1 MADKKITALNA
12 STSLSTDDLFHV
24 VDDPSGSPTNKKIT
38 STNVFSKIPSPVG
51 LASIQ
56 AITTNGAAIDLATAI
71 TTLDSSGSNP
81 CQCTLADSTTPGQ
94 IKIIVCVGYSQ
105 ACDFDLA
112 GASSS
117 WGAGVTYTFSAVG
130 ESITLLWAASK
141 WVPISFGGNAVA
153 TDPASGGS
161 PGAIAVT

>member
-1 MADKKITALNA
+1 M
-12 STSLSTDDLFHV
+12 
-24 VDDPSGSPTNKKIT
+24 
-38 STNVFSKIPSPVG
+38 
-51 LASIQ
+51 
-56 AITTNGAAIDLATAI
+56 I
-71 TTLDSSGSNP
+71 TTLDSSGNP

-141 WVPISFGGNAVA
+141 WVPIAFSGNATA

-161 PGAIAVT
+161 PGFIAIT

>member
-1 MADKKITALNA
+1 MADKKITALYA
-12 STSLSTDDLFHV
+12 STALSSDDLFHV

-38 STNVFSKIPSPVG
+38 STNVFSKIPSVVG
-51 LASIQ
+51 LASLQALTTNAQ
-56 AITTNGAAIDLATAI
+56 AISLTTMI
-71 TTLDSSGSNP
+71 TTLDSSGNP

-141 WVPISFGGNAVA
+141 WVPIAFSGNATA

-161 PGAIAVT
+161 PGFIAIT

>member
-12 STSLSTDDLFHV
+12 STALSTDDLFHV

-38 STNVFSKIPSPVG
+38 STNVFSKIPSVVG
-51 LASIQ
+51 LASLQALTTNAQ
-56 AITTNGAAIDLATAI
+56 AISLTTMI
-71 TTLDSSGSNP
+71 TTLDSSGNP

-105 ACDFDLA
+105 ACDFDLV

-117 WGAGVTYTFSAVG
+117 WGAGVRYTFSAVG

-141 WVPISFGGNAVA
+141 WVPIAFSGNATA
-153 TDPASGGS
+153 TDPGSGGS
-161 PGAIAVT
+161 PGAISIT

>member
-1 MADKKITALNA
+1 MADKKIAALNA
-12 STSLSTDDLFHV
+12 STALSTDDLFHV

-38 STNVFSKIPSPVG
+38 STNVFSKVPSILG

-56 AITTNGAAIDLATAI
+56 ALTGNDAIDLATAI
-71 TTLDSSGSNP
+71 TTLDSSGGT

-105 ACDFDLA
+105 ACDFDLV

-117 WGAGVTYTFSAVG
+117 WGAGVRYTFSAVG

-161 PGAIAVT
+161 PGAIAIT

>member
-12 STSLSTDDLFHV
+12 STGLSTDDLFHV

-94 IKIIVCVGYSQ
+94 IKIIVCVVYSQ
-105 ACDFDLA
+105 ACDFDLE

-117 WGAGVTYTFSAVG
+117 WGAGVRYTFSAVG

-161 PGAIAVT
+161 PGAIAIT

>member
-56 AITTNGAAIDLATAI
+56 AITTNGAAIDLSTAI

-105 ACDFDLA
+105 ACDFDLV

-117 WGAGVTYTFSAVG
+117 WGAGVRYTFSAVG

-141 WVPISFGGNAVA
+141 WVPIAFGGNAVA

-161 PGAIAVT
+161 PGAIAIT

>member
-12 STSLSTDDLFHV
+12 STALSTDDLFHV

-38 STNVFSKIPSPVG
+38 STNVFSKIPSVVG
-51 LASIQ
+51 LASLQALTTNAQ
-56 AITTNGAAIDLATAI
+56 AISLTTMI
-71 TTLDSSGSNP
+71 TTLDSSGNP

-141 WVPISFGGNAVA
+141 WVPIAFSGNATA

-161 PGAIAVT
+161 HGFIAIT

>member
-12 STSLSTDDLFHV
+12 STALSTDDLFHV

-38 STNVFSKIPSPVG
+38 STNVFSKIPSVVG
-51 LASIQ
+51 LASLQALTTNAQ
-56 AITTNGAAIDLATAI
+56 AISLTTMI
-71 TTLDSSGSNP
+71 TTLDSSGNP

-130 ESITLLWAASK
+130 ESVTLLWAASK
-141 WVPISFGGNAVA
+141 WVPIAFSGNATA
-153 TDPASGGS
+153 TDPGSGGS
-161 PGAIAVT
+161 PGAISIT